1 MARSPAQPLDAWSGV
16 TVEVV
21 HADLYPCAP
30 SWRIRPHVIDRHG
43 FFFVWKG
50 HGWVE
55 RDGERFAIAPG
66 DLTFSRRGARYA
78 SGHDPQRPLTVISVG
93 MRLQGPAGSDPLLA
107 RALPDRLSL
116 TADEARRYIATANE
130 VVAAHAQRGAIAS
143 LAAQGAALGLLA
155 LALRLAEEAPAER
168 RHGVIPPRHG
178 DATRLARVLAHV
190 DAHLHERLSL
200 PTLARLARLS
210 PAYFAAFF
218 RERTGTT
225 AMEHLRRRR
234 IAEARALLRES
245 DAPIE
250 EIARRVGYPDPFHFS
265 RVFRRLVGKS
275 PSGYRS
281 SPADPLAP

>member
-1 MARSPAQPLDAWSGV
+1 MARSPALPLDAWSGV
-16 TVEVV
+16 TIEVV

-30 SWRIRPHVIDRHG
+30 SWRIAPTTTNRHG
-43 FFFVWKG
+43 LFFVWKG
-50 HGWVE
+50 HGWIE
-55 RDGERFAIAPG
+55 RAGVRFAIAPG
-66 DLTFSRRGARYA
+66 DLNFWRAGLRYCA
-78 SGHDPQRPLTVISVG
+78 GHDPRQPLTVLSIG
-93 MRLQGPAGSDPLLA
+93 LRLKGPGGSDPLLA
-107 RALPDRLSL
+107 LAVPDRLSL
-116 TADEARRYIATANE
+116 TPEEARRFVAAANE
-130 VVAAHAQRGAIAS
+130 VVAAQTQRTATSS
-143 LAAQGAALGLLA
+143 LAVQGAALSLLA

-178 DATRLARVLAHV
+178 ESTRLAQVLAHI

-200 PTLARLARLS
+200 PTLARVARLS

-225 AMEHLRRRR
+225 AMDHVRRRR

-265 RVFRRLVGKS
+265 RLFRRLVGKS
-275 PSGYRS
+275 PSAYRS
-281 SPADPLAP
+281 SPSDPLTP